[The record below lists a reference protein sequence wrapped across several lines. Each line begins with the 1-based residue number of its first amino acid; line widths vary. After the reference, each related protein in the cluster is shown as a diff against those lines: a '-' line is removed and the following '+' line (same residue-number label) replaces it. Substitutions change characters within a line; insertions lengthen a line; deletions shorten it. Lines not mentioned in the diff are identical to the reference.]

1 MEISIGQITDFYKAH
16 PECMGKVSVKTRHGY
31 FPINAAEITAY
42 NSDVYQVITESGF
55 ELKCSPDHRLLN
67 SDEKWIHTK
76 NLKQG
81 DYIFTVNG
89 KEQITSL
96 NKLDYKDDLYDIE
109 VAEKHEYYSN
119 NIVSHNSS
127 LLDALTFAL
136 YGKAFREIKKDLLI
150 NTTNKKNMLVE
161 CELIGNN
168 GKVVIVKRGSK
179 PNIFEIYEDGV
190 LVNQNAES
198 RDYQGYLETNI
209 IGMNFITFIQTVI
222 ISKTRYTPFMRLKA
236 ADRRAFVE
244 SILNI
249 EIFGDMLKLQ
259 GKKVTALKNEESEV
273 RTSITIDKNNLSNKV
288 DSMKRLKGII
298 AQIQQESLDGI
309 KSEIDELNSKINELN
324 IKNEELFATLDTND
338 YSADVNKYK
347 LFSNKLIEI
356 NSRIDGIKRDIKKSE
371 NTSDKCHV
379 CGSPMD
385 ISHVEKHITELTESL
400 NTQTALFDKV
410 KAAILDLQPVN
421 EKYSQQQDYNRNIN
435 FNIDSNKR
443 MISNYKSS
451 IVALQNKKV
460 DTSQYDAE
468 VTTLKSDI
476 INMNNYINEQQNNY
490 QLLVESLK
498 RNTVAHTLLKDSG
511 IKAAAIQNNIGTIN
525 HIINDYLHK
534 FGFFINF
541 ELDSEF
547 NETIYIRGL
556 NNLTYN
562 NFSEGEKLRVD
573 LALILAWRELSLM
586 QSGMS
591 CNLLFFD
598 EITDAS
604 MDVEGVELFAKALNS
619 LKNTNVWIISH
630 TPEKLENY
638 VRGYIS
644 LDKVDGFTVIQ
655 QNK

>member
-1 MEISIGQITDFYKAH
+1 MYLKSISIKNFLSYG
-16 PECMGKVSVKTRHGY
+16 ER
-31 FPINAAEITAY
+31 PI
-42 NSDVYQVITESGF
+42 VYQFDRHQMMLVTAKNGSG
-55 ELKCSPDHRLLN
+55 K
-67 SDEKWIHTK
+67 
-76 NLKQG
+76 
-81 DYIFTVNG
+81 
-89 KEQITSL
+89 
-96 NKLDYKDDLYDIE
+96 
-109 VAEKHEYYSN
+109 
-119 NIVSHNSS
+119 SS
-127 LLDALTFAL
+127 LLDALTFVL

-150 NTTNKKNMLVE
+150 NTTNKKGMLVE

-168 GKVVIVKRGSK
+168 GKSVIVKRGSK
-179 PNIFEIYEDGV
+179 PNIFEIYEDGE

-198 RDYQGYLETNI
+198 RDYQAYLETNL

-259 GKKVTALKNEESEV
+259 GKKVTALKNEESEA
-273 RTSITIDKNNLSNKV
+273 RTNITINKNNMAAKV
-288 DSMKRLKGII
+288 DSLKRLKGII

-309 KSEIDELNSKINELN
+309 KAEIDDLNLKIKDLTSKNAELTATLDSTDYSAHVNKYNLLSAKLIELNSRKE
-324 IKNEELFATLDTND
+324 
-338 YSADVNKYK
+338 
-347 LFSNKLIEI
+347 
-356 NSRIDGIKRDIKKSE
+356 GIKRDIQKAE

-379 CGSPMD
+379 CGSAMD
-385 ISHVEKHITELTESL
+385 ISHVEKHVAELNEALVKQS
-400 NTQTALFDKV
+400 QLFDKV
-410 KAAILDLQPVN
+410 KAAILEIKPLYEKHN
-421 EKYSQQQDYNRNIN
+421 EQQEYNRNIN
-435 FNIDSNKR
+435 FNIESNNR
-443 MISNYKSS
+443 LINSYKST
-451 IVALQNKKV
+451 INTLQNKKV

-468 VTTLKSDI
+468 VDTLKASIISMKNDI
-476 INMNNYINEQQNNY
+476 NSQENNY

-511 IKAAAIQNNIGTIN
+511 IKAAAIQNNISTIN

-644 LDKVDGFTVIQ
+644 LDKVDGFTTIQ

>member
-1 MEISIGQITDFYKAH
+1 MYLKSISIKNFLSYGERPIIYQFDRHQMMLVTAKNGS
-16 PECMGKVSVKTRHGY
+16 GK
-31 FPINAAEITAY
+31 
-42 NSDVYQVITESGF
+42 
-55 ELKCSPDHRLLN
+55 
-67 SDEKWIHTK
+67 
-76 NLKQG
+76 
-81 DYIFTVNG
+81 
-89 KEQITSL
+89 
-96 NKLDYKDDLYDIE
+96 
-109 VAEKHEYYSN
+109 
-119 NIVSHNSS
+119 SS
-127 LLDALTFAL
+127 LLDALTFVL

-161 CELIGNN
+161 CELVGNN
-168 GKVVIVKRGSK
+168 GKAVIVKRGSK
-179 PNIFEIYEDGV
+179 PNIFEIYEDGA
-190 LVNQNAES
+190 LVNQNADS

-259 GKKVTALKNEESEV
+259 GKKVTALKNEETEV
-273 RTSITIDKNNLSNKV
+273 RTSITIDKNNLASKV
-288 DSMKRLKGII
+288 DSLKRIKGII

-324 IKNEELFATLDTND
+324 AKNEELAATLDTTD
-338 YSADVNKYK
+338 YSADVNKYNLLSSK
-347 LFSNKLIEI
+347 LLEV
-356 NSRIDGIKRDIKKSE
+356 NSRKETIKKDIKKAES
-371 NTSDKCHV
+371 TSDTCHV

-385 ISHVEKHITELTESL
+385 ISHVEKHVAELTEAL
-400 NTQTALFDKV
+400 NKQTDLFEKV
-410 KAAILDLQPVN
+410 KAAVLELRPAF
-421 EKYSQQQDYNRNIN
+421 EKHGEQQEYNRNIN
-435 FNIDSNKR
+435 FNIESNKR
-443 MISNYKSS
+443 IINNYKSS
-451 IVALQNKKV
+451 ITALQNKKV
-460 DTSQYDAE
+460 DTSQYDAD
-468 VTTLKSDI
+468 VASLKSDI
-476 INMNNYINEQQNNY
+476 VVMNNHINEQQNNY

-498 RNTVAHTLLKDSG
+498 RNSVAHTLLKDSG

-644 LDKVDGFTVIQ
+644 LDKVDGFTTIQ